1 MFKSHS
7 REWTSDYYGHG
18 SPGYSV
24 NRRDHYGAASGYGGY
39 ECKDKV
45 SLALLLTVAAGI
57 GLMGYVLYTKV
68 QANGGRKKRE
78 DTISE
83 GIFPLISTSLVTN
96 ILTGKFH

>member
-1 MFKSHS
+1 MHYP
-7 REWTSDYYGHG
+7 SDYYGSLG
-18 SPGYSV
+18 SNV

-39 ECKDKV
+39 DCEDKV

-68 QANGGRKKRE
+68 LANGGRKKRE

-96 ILTGKFH
+96 ILTGKFHSKFIV

>member
-1 MFKSHS
+1 MHYPL
-7 REWTSDYYGHG
+7 DYYGSLG
-18 SPGYSV
+18 SNV

-39 ECKDKV
+39 DCEDKV

-68 QANGGRKKRE
+68 LANGGRKKR
-78 DTISE
+78 E
-83 GIFPLISTSLVTN
+83 GIFPLISTSLVSN